1 MQAHKDDKASD
12 WAAAWKN
19 SPEASSISKDIDSLV
34 QSQVPLAELADGS
47 KGSFN
52 ASTAEQSWLL
62 TKRIFRNQWRN
73 VSYLYSKIWVH
84 VVSAILVGF
93 TLFQVGTSPTDL
105 QNRVFAVF
113 FMLFLVNAI
122 VNTILVRFFF
132 ERLFWEAREGPTRTY
147 GWVALCNASILA
159 ELPGA
164 LICGVVYYIL
174 FYFPAGLPLGQSAGY
189 NFLVILTY
197 EIFQVCAL
205 LPFLFTAVQRP
216 SELTALDT
224 GFAWPVHHGC
234 YT

>member
-1 MQAHKDDKASD
+1 MQAHNDDKNSD

-19 SPEASSISKDIDSLV
+19 SLEASAISKDLDSIV
-34 QSQVPLAELADGS
+34 QSQQVPAELVDGPT
-47 KGSFN
+47 GSFN

-73 VSYLYSKIWVH
+73 VPYLYSKIWVH

-105 QNRVFAVF
+105 QNRAFAVF

-122 VNTILVRFFF
+122 VNTILARFFF

-147 GWVALCNASILA
+147 SWVALCNASILA
-159 ELPGA
+159 EIPGA

-174 FYFPAGLPLGQSAGY
+174 FYFPAGLPLGQPAGY
-189 NFLVILTY
+189 IFLVILTY
-197 EIFQVCAL
+197 EVFQVCVL
-205 LPFLFTAVQRP
+205 LLFQLAATQ
-216 SELTALDT
+216 
-224 GFAWPVHHGC
+224 
-234 YT
+234 